1 MLSYLQLRSQKV
13 SPMSCDDEMEPNG
26 TLQIFNTKNKAVVLV
41 KILMRIWDV
50 YSNKLF
56 KPGSNHLN
64 LSNNKGLCEFSGFEP
79 YFPCLTSDSRHEGR
93 ENHETICFA

>member
-41 KILMRIWDV
+41 SILMRIWDV
-50 YSNKLF
+50 YSNKASNCSN
-56 KPGSNHLN
+56 PGQIISISPITRASAN
-64 LSNNKGLCEFSGFEP
+64 SPASS
-79 YFPCLTSDSRHEGR
+79 LT
-93 ENHETICFA
+93 FLV